1 MFKARVIREKKIC
14 VEISENLGNQMFMYA
29 NAYALS
35 KKLNRNLYID
45 NESAYSKKNS
55 IGLYRLNN
63 FNISGKIIEKKFK
76 FLSLIQYLRKKYLS
90 KLHYFKKNNLFY
102 KERKD
107 KNKKTYFYEDSTL
120 KNNSNSLIYIK
131 GHFESEKYFLNYKK
145 LLYKEYT
152 FKNYKQYCN
161 NFYFKY
167 ILKNNVVAITIR
179 QNRFNERNLSQTK
192 NKFLQKQ
199 SDIFLKKQINYIRNA
214 INYFKS
220 KVKDPKFLIWSND
233 FSNLDKYFDDNFIFV
248 KNYNKK
254 KDLFDLYLL
263 TQCKYFIVAPSTFS
277 WWGAWLSKRRGK
289 ICVRPKNLNVS
300 NNYDFWPNNWKPIL

>member
-1 MFKARVIREKKIC
+1 MIREKKIC

-29 NAYALS
+29 HAYALS
-35 KKLNRNLYID
+35 KKLGRNLYID
-45 NESAYSKKNS
+45 NETAYSKKNS
-55 IGLYRLNN
+55 IGRYRLDN
-63 FNISGKIIEKKFK
+63 FNISGKVIEKRFK
-76 FLSLIQYLRKKYLS
+76 FLSLFQYLKKKYLL
-90 KLHYFKKNNLFY
+90 KLDYFKEDNLFY

-120 KNNSNSLIYIK
+120 KNNSNSLIYVS

-145 LLYKEYT
+145 LLYKEFT

-161 NFYFKY
+161 NFYYKY

-199 SDIFLKKQINYIRNA
+199 SDIFLIKQINYIRKA

-220 KVKDPKFLIWSND
+220 KVKNPKFLIWSND
-233 FSNLDKYFDDNFIFV
+233 FSNLDKYFDNNFIFV

-254 KDLFDLYLL
+254 KDLTDLYLL
-263 TQCKYFIVAPSTFS
+263 SQCKYFIAAPSTFS

-300 NNYDFWPNNWKPIL
+300 NNKDFWPYYWIKI

>member
-1 MFKARVIREKKIC
+1 MIREKKIC

-29 NAYALS
+29 HAYALS
-35 KKLNRNLYID
+35 KKLGRNLYID
-45 NESAYSKKNS
+45 NETAYSKKNS
-55 IGLYRLNN
+55 IGRYRLDN
-63 FNISGKIIEKKFK
+63 FNISGKVIEKRFK
-76 FLSLIQYLRKKYLS
+76 FLSLFQYLKKKYLL
-90 KLHYFKKNNLFY
+90 KLDYFKEDNLFY

-120 KNNSNSLIYIK
+120 KNNSNSLIYIR

-145 LLYKEYT
+145 LLYKEFT

-161 NFYFKY
+161 NFYYKY

-192 NKFLQKQ
+192 NKFLHKQ
-199 SDIFLKKQINYIRNA
+199 SDIFLKKQINYIRNS

-220 KVKDPKFLIWSND
+220 KVKNPKFLIWSND

-254 KDLFDLYLL
+254 KDLTDLFLL

-300 NNYDFWPNNWKPIL
+300 NNYDFWPKDWKPIL

>member
-1 MFKARVIREKKIC
+1 
-14 VEISENLGNQMFMYA
+14 MFMYA
-29 NAYALS
+29 HAYALS
-35 KKLNRNLYID
+35 KKLGRNLYID
-45 NESAYSKKNS
+45 NETAYSKKNS
-55 IGLYRLNN
+55 IGRYRLDN
-63 FNISGKIIEKKFK
+63 FNISGKVIEKRFK
-76 FLSLIQYLRKKYLS
+76 FLSLFQYLKKKYLL
-90 KLHYFKKNNLFY
+90 KLDYFKEDNLFY

-120 KNNSNSLIYIK
+120 KNNSNSLIYVS

-145 LLYKEYT
+145 LLYNEYT
-152 FKNYKQYCN
+152 FKNCKQYCN
-161 NFYFKY
+161 NFYYKY

-179 QNRFNERNLSQTK
+179 QNRFNERNLRQAK
-192 NKFLQKQ
+192 NKFLQNQ

-254 KDLFDLYLL
+254 KDLTDLFLL

-300 NNYDFWPNNWKPIL
+300 NNYDFWPKDWKPIL

>member
-1 MFKARVIREKKIC
+1 
-14 VEISENLGNQMFMYA
+14 MYA
-29 NAYALS
+29 HAYALS
-35 KKLNRNLYID
+35 KKLGRNLYID

-55 IGLYRLNN
+55 IGFYRLDN

-76 FLSLIQYLRKKYLS
+76 FLSLIQYLSKKYLS
-90 KLHYFKKNNLFY
+90 KLDYFKKDNLFY

-120 KNNSNSLIYIK
+120 KNNSNFLIYIS

-145 LLYKEYT
+145 LLYNEYT

-161 NFYFKY
+161 NFYYKY

-179 QNRFNERNLSQTK
+179 QNRFNERNLRQAK

-199 SDIFLKKQINYIRNA
+199 SDIFLKKQINYIRNS

-220 KVKDPKFLIWSND
+220 RVKDPKFLIWSND
-233 FSNLDKYFDDNFIFV
+233 FKNLDKYFYKNFIFV
-248 KNYNKK
+248 KNSNKC
-254 KDLFDLYLL
+254 KDLTDLYLL
-263 TQCKYFIVAPSTFS
+263 TKCKYFIVSPSTFS
-277 WWGAWLSKRRGK
+277 WWGAWLSRIKGK

-300 NNYDFWPNNWKPIL
+300 NNKDFWPKDWKSIL

>member
-1 MFKARVIREKKIC
+1 MIREKKIC

-29 NAYALS
+29 HAYALS
-35 KKLNRNLYID
+35 KKLDRNLYID

-55 IGLYRLNN
+55 IGVYRLDN

-76 FLSLIQYLRKKYLS
+76 FLSLIQYLRKKYLL
-90 KLHYFKKNNLFY
+90 KIDNFKKNNLFY
-102 KERKD
+102 TERID

-120 KNNSNSLIYIK
+120 KNNSNSLIYIS

-152 FKNYKQYCN
+152 FKNYKQYRN
-161 NFYFKY
+161 NFYYKY

-179 QNRFNERNLSQTK
+179 QNRFNERNLRQAK
-192 NKFLQKQ
+192 NKFLQNQ
-199 SDIFLKKQINYIRNA
+199 SDIFLKKQIIYIRKA

-220 KVKDPKFLIWSND
+220 KVKNPKFLIWSND
-233 FSNLDKYFDDNFIFV
+233 FSNLDKYFDNNFIFV

-254 KDLFDLYLL
+254 KDLTDLYLL

-300 NNYDFWPNNWKPIL
+300 NNKDFWPYYWIKI

>member
-1 MFKARVIREKKIC
+1 MIREKKIC

-29 NAYALS
+29 HAYALS
-35 KKLNRNLYID
+35 KKLGRDLYID

-55 IGLYRLNN
+55 IGLYRLDN
-63 FNISGKIIEKKFK
+63 FNISGKIIEKEFK
-76 FLSLIQYLRKKYLS
+76 FLSLIQYLKKKYLL
-90 KLHYFKKNNLFY
+90 KLDNYKKNNHFY
-102 KERKD
+102 TEKKD

-120 KNNSNSLIYIK
+120 KNNSNSLIYIR

-145 LLYKEYT
+145 LLYNEYT
-152 FKNYKQYCN
+152 FKNCKQYCN
-161 NFYFKY
+161 NFYYKY

-179 QNRFNERNLSQTK
+179 QNRFNERNLRQAK

-199 SDIFLKKQINYIRNA
+199 SDIFLKKQINYIRNS

-254 KDLFDLYLL
+254 KDLTDLYLL

-300 NNYDFWPNNWKPIL
+300 NNYDFWPKDWKPIL